1 MRSVPSTDWRRSFP
15 TIDSGSAPKLHRD
28 VRDIERQFLS
38 MDVGDGEE
46 APSKRE
52 QTAIHEAA
60 HTVVATMIHRGIV
73 REVFISNNAVNVD
86 DEYEECDEMNVTS
99 HGLTG
104 GIRFH
109 KMQTTVFENGLI
121 AYSGFF
127 AECENLFRNGVDLE
141 PLLPQLRAQAAHDID
156 RFHALLVSEGLSEGE
171 IQSVVAD
178 IGGELKHYFDN
189 GVWEAALT
197 IAKALLV
204 QGHLTGDE
212 VLELLPGFP

>member
-1 MRSVPSTDWRRSFP
+1 MRSGGFP
-15 TIDSGSAPKLHRD
+15 DPHRVVRCVESHFDSVCA
-28 VRDIERQFLS
+28 
-38 MDVGDGEE
+38 GDEE

-73 REVFISNNAVNVD
+73 AEVFISDSAVDVRD
-86 DEYEECDEMNVTS
+86 VYDEVSTTL

-109 KMQTTVFENGLI
+109 KIQTTVFENGLI

-127 AECENLFRNGVDLE
+127 AECENLYHSGVDLD
-141 PLLPQLRAQAAHDID
+141 PLLPQLRDQASHDIE
-156 RFHALLVSEGLSEGE
+156 RYHGLLVSEGFSEEE
-171 IQSVVAD
+171 INSIAID
-178 IGGELKHYFDN
+178 IGGALKHYFDS
-189 GVWEAALT
+189 GVWEAVRT
-197 IAKALLV
+197 IAEALLA